1 MTLATG
7 LPLLALAILL
17 QGFFSGSEMAIVSA
31 NRALLKAR
39 ADDGH
44 RGCTLALSMLE
55 QEERVF
61 GTCLMGTNLALIT
74 GTGIV
79 ARILAGF
86 GYEEEWMVALCY
98 VPLGLFFGEAVPKTL
113 FRHWADALAPLIVYP
128 IRGLQWALAPL
139 LWVLSGWS
147 HLLGRLLRSDG
158 GESNIRREDIVQLLD
173 DRAGH
178 RIDAEDRAFIR
189 RLLAMNETSVEEA
202 MTPLVDVTGLD
213 EELTIGQAI
222 TVVLREGHS
231 RMPVYRNRVDNIQ
244 GVVLHKDLLF
254 APDDTTRISTVM
266 RPVRFV
272 PETKAV
278 DELLRE
284 MRELAEPFAVV
295 VDEYGG
301 SVGIVTAE
309 DLLELVVGDIHD
321 EGDLHVPTIRKVS
334 EREWKAPARAG
345 IEAVEREIGRKLP
358 PGDYETLAGL
368 ILAITGRIPKTG
380 ETVMAGAVRLVVEAA
395 SDRAVEVVRIHVDA
409 P

>member
-1 MTLATG
+1 MTLEAG
-7 LPLLALAILL
+7 LPLLALALAL

-31 NRALLKAR
+31 NRALLQAR
-39 ADDGH
+39 AAEGH
-44 RGCTLALSMLE
+44 SGSILALKMLE

-61 GTCLMGTNLALIT
+61 GTCLLGTNVSLIT

-79 ARILAGF
+79 ARILANY
-86 GYEEEWMVALCY
+86 GYHEEWLVALCY

-113 FRHWADALAPLIVYP
+113 FRHWADALAPVLCYP

-139 LWVLSGWS
+139 LWVLSQWS
-147 HLLGRLLRSDG
+147 RLLGRLLRG
-158 GESNIRREDIVQLLD
+158 GQGDDAIRREDIVQLLD

-178 RIDAEDRAFIR
+178 RIDAEDRAFIK

-202 MTPLVDVTGLD
+202 MTPLVEVTAID
-213 EELTIGQAI
+213 EAYTVAQAI
-222 TVVLREGHS
+222 AVVLREGHS
-231 RMPVYRNRVDNIQ
+231 RMPVFRERVDNVQ
-244 GVVLHKDLLF
+244 GVVYHKDLLF
-254 APDDTTRISTVM
+254 ATDDHATIASVM

-284 MRELAEPFAVV
+284 MRELADPFAVV

-309 DLLELVVGDIHD
+309 DLLELVVGEIRD
-321 EGDLHVPTIRKVS
+321 EGDLQAPTIRKVG
-334 EREWKAPARAG
+334 EKEWKAPARAEL
-345 IEAVEREIGRKLP
+345 EAVEKAIGRTLP

-368 ILAITGRIPKTG
+368 ILSLTGRIPKTG
-380 ETVMAGAVRLVVEAA
+380 ETVVAGPVRFVVEAA
-395 SDRAVEVVRIHVDA
+395 SDRAVEVVRIHLD
-409 P
+409 